1 MDRDELQERIRA
13 RRSGGDP
20 YRRGGAADDE
30 AGGGYARYEP
40 EPEDSRV
47 ARGRRPGDRRDDH
60 FDERAGAARGRGPD
74 ERADL
79 TRERDEWAAPI
90 GASAAVPPPAV
101 EREPVAGE
109 PAEPYPSE
117 AVTRYDGEYD
127 DPDYQEPGDYPYE
140 YDDWQD
146 REPRR
151 SGAGAFAILGFLALG
166 VLALLGG
173 AVLAGVFNDDRSG
186 VGQQSPLPSAAA
198 SLDAAPSVAASAA
211 APSVNPS
218 AAASAAPPAS
228 GEPVTFPDGFTAEAQ
243 PCLPGSASASGCGSN
258 GATNGGVLDIWV
270 GFKSGTSDDLVG
282 AEIIGPDGS
291 TVGEG
296 TISLAD
302 IGCSQSCNGWTYF
315 NFSNLGPGT
324 YEVRVTRNGEPASAT
339 SFEVS

>member
-30 AGGGYARYEP
+30 VGGYGRYEP

-47 ARGRRPGDRRDDH
+47 ARGPRAGDRRDDH
-60 FDERAGAARGRGPD
+60 FDERRAAATRREPE

-79 TRERDEWAAPI
+79 TRERDEWVAPI
-90 GASAAVPPPAV
+90 GAPAAVPPPPM
-101 EREPVAGE
+101 EREPVVGE
-109 PAEPYPSE
+109 PAEPYSSD

-127 DPDYQEPGDYPYE
+127 EQYHQDPGDYPYE

-173 AVLAGVFNDDRSG
+173 AVLAGVFNDDQPG
-186 VGQQSPLPSAAA
+186 VGQQSPDPSVLA
-198 SLDAAPSVAASAA
+198 SLDPGPSTAASA

-218 AAASAAPPAS
+218 AAASVAPPAS

-243 PCLPGSASASGCGSN
+243 PCLPGSASASGCNSN

-270 GFKSGTSDDLVG
+270 GFENGNSNDVVG
-282 AEIIGPDGS
+282 AAIIGPDGS
-291 TVGEG
+291 TVGQG
-296 TISLAD
+296 TIPLAD

-324 YEVRVTRNGEPASAT
+324 YQVRVTRNGEPASAT

>member
-1 MDRDELQERIRA
+1 MDREELQDRIRA

-20 YRRGGAADDE
+20 YRRGGAADEE
-30 AGGGYARYEP
+30 AGGYARYEP
-40 EPEDSRV
+40 EPEDSGV
-47 ARGRRPGDRRDDH
+47 ARGPRPGDRRDDH
-60 FDERAGAARGRGPD
+60 L
-74 ERADL
+74 RADL

-109 PAEPYPSE
+109 PAEYPSE

-173 AVLAGVFNDDRSG
+173 AVLAGVFNDDQPG
-186 VGQQSPLPSAAA
+186 VGQQSPVPSVAA

-211 APSVNPS
+211 APSVDPS

-270 GFKSGTSDDLVG
+270 GFENGNSNDVVG
-282 AEIIGPDGS
+282 AAIIGPDGS

-296 TISLAD
+296 TIPLAD